1 MGGLIMAENTAGSNE
16 VQKTKAKMS
25 LKTIIILLAVF
36 LLEGGA
42 ISLFFVVKGGPAPA
56 EGSDPITGTEQNPEK
71 AFAEVILAENYQVVN
86 YTVGRSRIMVTL
98 EVAAK
103 VESEQKEQLEAEV
116 KEHSKEILNTI
127 RIVVAGA
134 DPLDIKQDPKL
145 QVIKRDIRTGVENI
159 VSEGLIQEILIPVW
173 QPYSD
178 E

>member
-1 MGGLIMAENTAGSNE
+1 
-16 VQKTKAKMS
+16 
-25 LKTIIILLAVF
+25 
-36 LLEGGA
+36 
-42 ISLFFVVKGGPAPA
+42 
-56 EGSDPITGTEQNPEK
+56 
-71 AFAEVILAENYQVVN
+71 
-86 YTVGRSRIMVTL
+86 MVTL

-103 VESEQKEQLEAEV
+103 VESEQKDQLEAEV
-116 KEHSKEILNTI
+116 KDHSKEILNTI

-145 QVIKRDIRTGVENI
+145 QVIKRDIKTGVENI